1 MVICSLDA
9 LKKTSKKK
17 ETRKE
22 KEKVKV
28 LQQFSDRR
36 KKTGK
41 FKIEMIKLLVFTLC
55 VLARLILTLTSAFA
69 FRELT

>member
-28 LQQFSDRR
+28 LQQFNDRR
-36 KKTGK
+36 NKTGK

>member
-17 ETRKE
+17 ETRKV
-22 KEKVKV
+22 KEKVKA

-41 FKIEMIKLLVFTLC
+41 FKIEMIELLVLTLSF
-55 VLARLILTLTSAFA
+55 LARLTLTLTSAFG
-69 FRELT
+69 FSELT

>member
-1 MVICSLDA
+1 MPEKDFEEERNE
-9 LKKTSKKK
+9 K
-17 ETRKE
+17 R

-55 VLARLILTLTSAFA
+55 LLARLILTLTSAFA